1 MRAAE
6 MTNQNRQRTIMD
18 SVLQECVEQ
27 AYEETRLGRTNDLT
41 EPNGVLTKVL
51 ADLEIAG
58 VAMRYVDAKG
68 RIAWRA
74 TKLLRD
80 HLEDLRLDAEAD
92 FEHEDT

>member
-1 MRAAE
+1 MSE
-6 MTNQNRQRTIMD
+6 MFTD
-18 SVLQECVEQ
+18 KALQECVEQ
-27 AYEETRLGRTNDLT
+27 AYEEARLGRIGDLP
-41 EPNGVLTKVL
+41 ERDRVLARVL

-74 TKLLRD
+74 TRVLRD

-92 FEHEDT
+92 YEHEDT